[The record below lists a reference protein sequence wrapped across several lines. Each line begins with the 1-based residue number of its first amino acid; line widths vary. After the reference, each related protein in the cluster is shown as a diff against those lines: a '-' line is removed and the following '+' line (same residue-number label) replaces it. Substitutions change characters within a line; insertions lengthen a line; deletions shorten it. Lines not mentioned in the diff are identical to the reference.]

1 MSNAQKEN
9 GKSWRA
15 GKNSGERGYG
25 SRWQKARHYFL
36 LKHPLCVYC
45 EKQGRVTAAT
55 VVDHIK
61 PHKGDMELFWDSDN
75 WQPLCKTCHDS
86 IKAREEARGE
96 ALVVFEV
103 DGYPINGDE

>member
-36 LKHPLCVYC
+36 LKHSLCVYC
-45 EKQGRVTAAT
+45 EKQGRTTAAT

-61 PHKGDMELFWDSDN
+61 PHKGDMELFWDSSN
-75 WQPLCKTCHDS
+75 WQPLCKMCHDS
-86 IKAREEARGE
+86 IKAREEVRGE
-96 ALVVFEV
+96 ALVVFGV

>member
-25 SRWQKARHYFL
+25 SRWQKARHY
-36 LKHPLCVYC
+36 C
-45 EKQGRVTAAT
+45 EKQGRTTAAT

-61 PHKGDMELFWDSDN
+61 PHKGDMELFWDSSN
-75 WQPLCKTCHDS
+75 WQPLCKMCHDS
-86 IKAREEARGE
+86 IKAREEVRGE
-96 ALVVFEV
+96 ALVVFGV